1 MKSKVTGI
9 LLNWAM
15 SPIHRECSKG
25 EDSIGVEIFF
35 YDLGQGF
42 QMLTDIISQMQ
53 RKFPREKTMQNL
65 INFYHWQG
73 LGVMPTS
80 LSLSLFCTSGTL
92 APFSQF

>member
-35 YDLGQGF
+35 MTLVRLSDVNRYYFSNAKKIPKG
-42 QMLTDIISQMQ
+42 
-53 RKFPREKTMQNL
+53 EKL
-65 INFYHWQG
+65 CKI
-73 LGVMPTS
+73 
-80 LSLSLFCTSGTL
+80 
-92 APFSQF
+92 